1 MEEIMNNGLKEIGA
15 KITSRR
21 VSFKMNFDGTYSEN
35 RVIFKIEPS
44 TDNIIEYL
52 MGLYTKDRKI
62 IEYMVRRN
70 NEENGDFGMLIDDE
84 SVRFYIDSPFSEN
97 SEGIFSVLIKNG
109 ISTKRVYSMEKI
121 INTNKYNR
129 LLPIFSY
136 LDMNIVMTRNDGQ
149 DYIRANR
156 KIPYEKFL
164 EVTDHPIMTKWVKKY
179 CDTCLPVWV
188 QISDSSLTLYYK
200 ID

>member
-1 MEEIMNNGLKEIGA
+1 MEEIMNNGLKEVGA

-21 VSFKMNFDGTYSEN
+21 VSFKLNFDGTYSEN

-44 TDNIIEYL
+44 TDNIIKHL
-52 MGLYTKDRKI
+52 MELYTSDKKI
-62 IEYMVRRN
+62 IEYMIRRN
-70 NEENGDFGMLIDDE
+70 NEENGDFGMLIDEE

-121 INTNKYNR
+121 TNTSKYNM

-136 LDMNIVMTRNDGQ
+136 LDMNIVMSRNDGQ
-149 DYIRANR
+149 DYIRVNR

-164 EVTDHPIMTKWVKKY
+164 EITNHQIMIKWIKKY
-179 CDTCLPVWV
+179 CDTYLPVWI